1 MGLATMENLE
11 TVIGSF
17 VEKSAGKTHEY
28 SDVAPGY
35 FSEWGGNWSMFKHKL
50 WTLDGHR
57 YALIKKT
64 VAYIVVDEDD
74 AGLPVIEKWDIKQHK
89 EF

>member
-1 MGLATMENLE
+1 MYT
-11 TVIGSF
+11 
-17 VEKSAGKTHEY
+17 
-28 SDVAPGY
+28 
-35 FSEWGGNWSMFKHKL
+35 HKL
-50 WTLDGHR
+50 WTLDGYR

-89 EF
+89 TWGGS